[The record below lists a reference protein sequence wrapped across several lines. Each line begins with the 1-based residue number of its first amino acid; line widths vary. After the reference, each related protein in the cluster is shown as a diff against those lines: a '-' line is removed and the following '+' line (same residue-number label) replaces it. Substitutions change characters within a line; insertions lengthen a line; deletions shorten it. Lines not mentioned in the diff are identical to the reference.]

1 MSNFPRNLSILRRR
15 AGYTQESLAEA
26 LNVSRQAVGKWESGQ
41 TMPEAA
47 TLLTLADLLNCT
59 LDQLMREE
67 LSEAASAP
75 ADAAVQ
81 AEAMPQEEP
90 SLEEEPVSDEEW
102 EYQRQE
108 DEAWAVFQTYDTHMN
123 RFSRQIALGVGLI
136 LAGVGSLLAVNAI
149 FGDTGLMVV
158 PLLACIAAAACL
170 FVSGGVAHGGFQ
182 KDYPDIPYTYP
193 PEMVQ
198 RFRDTFGRGIGLAV
212 GGIVADVALLVG
224 ASILFERDDTMILLT
239 LATFMV
245 LLGVCVGAIVWL
257 GIQYSKYH
265 IGENDRKE

>member
-26 LNVSRQAVGKWESGQ
+26 LDVSRQAVGKWESGQ

-67 LSEAASAP
+67 LSEMASAP
-75 ADAAVQ
+75 MGAAVQ

-90 SLEEEPVSDEEW
+90 ISQEETFSDEEW
-102 EYQRQE
+102 EYQRQA
-108 DEAWAVFQTYDTHMN
+108 DEAWAAIQAYDAHMN
-123 RFSRQIALGVGLI
+123 WFSRQIALGVGLI
-136 LAGVGSLLAVNAI
+136 LAGVGGLLAVNAI

-158 PLLACIAAAACL
+158 PLLACIAVAVCL
-170 FVSGGVAHGGFQ
+170 FVSGGVAHDGFQ

-193 PEMVQ
+193 PEMERQ
-198 RFRDTFGRGIGLAV
+198 FRDTFGKGIGLAV
-212 GGIVADVALLVG
+212 GGILVDVGMLVG
-224 ASILFERDDTMILLT
+224 GSIIFERDDTMILLT
-239 LATFMV
+239 LAAFMAV
-245 LLGVCVGAIVWL
+245 LGVCVGAIVWL
-257 GIQYSKYH
+257 GIQHSKYKMDN
-265 IGENDRKE
+265 ES